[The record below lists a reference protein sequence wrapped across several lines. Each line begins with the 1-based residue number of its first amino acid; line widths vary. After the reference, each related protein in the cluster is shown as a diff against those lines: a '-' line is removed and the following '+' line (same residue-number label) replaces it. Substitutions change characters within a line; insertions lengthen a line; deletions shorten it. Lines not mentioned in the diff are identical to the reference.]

1 MIFQLFSNPSALIGF
16 FIAIILGFTVHEFSH
31 ALMAYKLGDDTAKR
45 LGRLSLSP
53 LVHIDR
59 MGFLALLLAGFGWA
73 KPVPYNPS
81 NLQKPKRDSLL
92 ISLAGPFSNF
102 VIAFVS
108 MIPLVFFIV
117 QNNTNNLLFVVLQW
131 IVAINL
137 GLMAFNLLPIPPLDG
152 AELLHILTPD
162 KYDHIRQKLVYYGPI
177 LLIFFIFSDIFIGVG
192 ILDAIIEFFFW
203 LLSSLSLL
211 ILGILGLA

>member
-16 FIAIILGFTVHEFSH
+16 LIAIILGFTVHEFSH

-45 LGRLSLSP
+45 VGRLSLNP

-59 MGFLALLLAGFGWA
+59 MGFIALLFAGFGWA
-73 KPVPYNPS
+73 KPVPYNPN
-81 NLQKPKRDSLL
+81 NLQKPKRDSLF

-102 VIAFVS
+102 VVAFVT
-108 MIPLVFFIV
+108 MIPLVFFV
-117 QNNTNNLLFVVLQW
+117 LQGDTNNLLFVVLQW

-152 AELLHILTPD
+152 AELLHILTPA
-162 KYDHIRQKLVYYGPI
+162 KYDHIRQQLVYYGPI
-177 LLIFFIFSDIFIGVG
+177 LLLFFIFSDIFVGVG
-192 ILDAIIEFFFW
+192 ILDGIIQFFFS
-203 LLSSLSLL
+203 LLSYIAVL
-211 ILGILGLA
+211 ILGLFGLV